1 MSQENV
7 DLVAAFFDAYNTRD
21 VEAVDRLLASGAKVT
36 TLSSRAG
43 LPARWEP
50 GGTRRY
56 FQQLDEAWADLRVE
70 VEDFHELGDRVVAVG
85 VMRGTGKTSNA
96 EVVRSFATVFVVNN
110 SRFVRVD
117 SYSDPKEALEAAGL
131 REEAMSQKNVELAA
145 RFYEPATSKDELLAA
160 MPTAMA
166 LCHPDVE
173 WTSREDGLTYRGREG
188 ATEAMETYLE
198 SFDDYRF
205 EVQRIIDCGSDD
217 VLVIGLEVAT
227 GAISGAEVRSL
238 NYELLTIR
246 EGMIV
251 RFRDFRDE
259 TEALEAAGL
268 RE

>member
-1 MSQENV
+1 
-7 DLVAAFFDAYNTRD
+7 
-21 VEAVDRLLASGAKVT
+21 
-36 TLSSRAG
+36 
-43 LPARWEP
+43 
-50 GGTRRY
+50 
-56 FQQLDEAWADLRVE
+56 
-70 VEDFHELGDRVVAVG
+70 
-85 VMRGTGKTSNA
+85 
-96 EVVRSFATVFVVNN
+96 VFVVNN

-117 SYSDPKEALEAAGL
+117 SYSDPEEALEAAGL

-145 RFYEPATSKDELLAA
+145 RFYEPATSKAELLAA
-160 MPTAMA
+160 MPRAML

-188 ATEAMETYLE
+188 AMGAMERYLE

-205 EVQRIIDCGSDD
+205 EVQRIIDCGGDD

-227 GAISGAEVRSL
+227 GARSCAEVRSL

-246 EGMIV
+246 DGMIV
-251 RFRDFRDE
+251 RFRDFRHE

>member
-1 MSQENV
+1 MSQE
-7 DLVAAFFDAYNTRD
+7 
-21 VEAVDRLLASGAKVT
+21 
-36 TLSSRAG
+36 
-43 LPARWEP
+43 
-50 GGTRRY
+50 
-56 FQQLDEAWADLRVE
+56 
-70 VEDFHELGDRVVAVG
+70 
-85 VMRGTGKTSNA
+85 
-96 EVVRSFATVFVVNN
+96 
-110 SRFVRVD
+110 
-117 SYSDPKEALEAAGL
+117 
-131 REEAMSQKNVELAA
+131 NVELAA
-145 RFYEPATSKDELLAA
+145 RFYEPATSKAELLAA
-160 MPTAMA
+160 MPAAMA

-246 EGMIV
+246 EGMII